1 MATNSQNRDLLVRQL
16 AWQQEMGIDEI
27 LLDVPAPNDAVPLSA
42 LAGVSRRQTPAP
54 SGGLAENS
62 PDTPPETP
70 PEQRADRRAI
80 VSPARSDKSAD
91 PATVAP
97 QDESSATQPN
107 PHAAPAPAL
116 AAINTL
122 EELRNCLAALE
133 GCALRNTAANM
144 VFADG
149 NAGARLMVIGD
160 VPGRDEDRVGL
171 PLVGPEGQL
180 FDRMLA
186 SIGLSRADC
195 YIAPL
200 IPWRPPGNRT
210 PTDEE
215 MDLLLPWLR
224 RHVQLAA
231 PDMLLLL
238 GGVPAK
244 ALLPAGGGIL
254 KLRGRWH
261 DIDYGDGVP
270 RQTLATLHPAYLLRS
285 PPQKRLAFAD
295 LLALAGKLG

>member
-1 MATNSQNRDLLVRQL
+1 MAANSQNRDLLVSQL
-16 AWQQEMGIDEI
+16 AWQQDMGIDEI
-27 LLDVPAPNDAVPLSA
+27 LLDVPAPDATVTMAA
-42 LAGVSRRQTPAP
+42 LAPAP
-54 SGGLAENS
+54 SRREAGRRQAGA
-62 PDTPPETP
+62 PETP
-70 PEQRADRRAI
+70 ATAWQRCHPGKRWPCSHPCRNRCGVNMCRMPRLRRHC
-80 VSPARSDKSAD
+80 PPLTRW
-91 PATVAP
+91 
-97 QDESSATQPN
+97 
-107 PHAAPAPAL
+107 
-116 AAINTL
+116 
-122 EELRNCLAALE
+122 R
-133 GCALRNTAANM
+133 GCGFACRAGGMRARNTAANM

-210 PTDEE
+210 PTAEE

-224 RHVQLAA
+224 RHIQLAA
-231 PDMLLLL
+231 PQMLLLL

-261 DIDYGDGVP
+261 DVDYGDGAP
-270 RQTLATLHPAYLLRS
+270 RPDTGNATSGLPALRS

>member
-1 MATNSQNRDLLVRQL
+1 MAANSQNRDLLVRQL
-16 AWQQEMGIDEI
+16 AWQHEMGIDEI
-27 LLDVPAPNDAVPLSA
+27 LLDEPAPDEAVTMAALAAPSRRREPVAAQQPGRPPAVPA
-42 LAGVSRRQTPAP
+42 
-54 SGGLAENS
+54 
-62 PDTPPETP
+62 
-70 PEQRADRRAI
+70 
-80 VSPARSDKSAD
+80 VSPASDADAAPPPQPAAAPKS
-91 PATVAP
+91 
-97 QDESSATQPN
+97 QPVS
-107 PHAAPAPAL
+107 HAAPPPML
-116 AAINTL
+116 ADIGTI
-122 EELRNCLAALE
+122 EELRTSLAALE

-144 VFADG
+144 VFADD
-149 NAGARLMVIGD
+149 NAGARLMVVGD

-195 YIAPL
+195 YIVPL

-210 PTDEE
+210 PTAEE
-215 MDLLLPWLR
+215 MDFLLPWLR

-231 PDMLLLL
+231 PEMLMLL

-244 ALLPAGGGIL
+244 ALLPGGGGIL

-261 DIDYGDGVP
+261 DVDYGDGAQRP
-270 RQTLATLHPAYLLRS
+270 TLATLHPAYLLRS